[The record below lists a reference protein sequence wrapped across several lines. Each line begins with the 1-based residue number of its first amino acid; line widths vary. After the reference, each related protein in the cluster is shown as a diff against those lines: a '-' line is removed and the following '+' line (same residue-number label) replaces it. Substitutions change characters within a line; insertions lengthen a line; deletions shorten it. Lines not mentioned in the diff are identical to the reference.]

1 MAQTPSPFRTAEQRS
16 RDRQAKKLALMEAAV
31 RMFNTR
37 GFHASSL
44 DDVAASLGVTKPTVY
59 HYLGNKENVLLECL
73 RFGLKQLLDAATHAR
88 AQTGVAA
95 DRLRSFLIVYTQ
107 VNMSDFG
114 RCVIRTPDEAL
125 SEESREVLRGLK
137 RQIHA
142 EMRSLIAEGQ
152 ADGSIACEDANLLAF
167 TLAGALNWP
176 ARWYDESRGHSP
188 EETAMRLV
196 DNLAAGFL
204 PRSRPSNP

>member
-37 GFHASSL
+37 GFHATSL

-152 ADGSIACEDANLLAF
+152 ADGSIACDDANLLAF

-188 EETAMRLV
+188 EQTARRLV

>member
-37 GFHASSL
+37 GFHATSL

-59 HYLGNKENVLLECL
+59 HYLGNKESVLLECL
-73 RFGLKQLLDAATHAR
+73 RFGLKQLLDAATAAR
-88 AQTGVAA
+88 AEKGIAA
-95 DRLRSFLIVYTQ
+95 DRLRSFLIVFAQ
-107 VNMSDFG
+107 VNMTDFG

-152 ADGSIACEDANLLAF
+152 ADGSIACGDPNLLAF

-176 ARWYDESRGHSP
+176 ARWFDAHAFGEGGGHSP
-188 EETAMRLV
+188 EETARRLV

-204 PRSRPSNP
+204 PRS

>member
-37 GFHASSL
+37 GFHATSL

-95 DRLRSFLIVYTQ
+95 DRLRSFLVVYTQ

-125 SEESREVLRGLK
+125 SGESREVLRGLK

-152 ADGSIACEDANLLAF
+152 ADGSIACDDANLLAF

-176 ARWYDESRGHSP
+176 ARWYDQSRGLSP
-188 EETAMRLV
+188 EETARRLV

>member
-95 DRLRSFLIVYTQ
+95 ERLRSFLIVYTQ

>member
-37 GFHASSL
+37 GFHATSL

-73 RFGLKQLLDAATHAR
+73 RFGLRQLLDAATSAR
-88 AQTGVAA
+88 AEEGIAA
-95 DRLRSFLIVYTQ
+95 DRLRSFLVAYAQ
-107 VNMSDFG
+107 MNMSDFG

-125 SEESREVLRGLK
+125 SEESRDVLRALK
-137 RQIHA
+137 QQIHG
-142 EMRSLIAEGQ
+142 EMRSLIVEGID
-152 ADGSIACEDANLLAF
+152 DGSIACSDPNLLAF

-176 ARWYDESRGHSP
+176 ARWFHEGGGHSR
-188 EETAMRLV
+188 EETARRLV

-204 PRSRPSNP
+204 PRS